1 MTRYTLIRCAVLVWC
16 TTILTGCTSPR
27 VVTNT
32 RTVTNTLILTT
43 TDTAI
48 VVQPDASTL
57 SALVECDSMGR
68 AYIKQIIAL
77 SAGRAVLP
85 PEVRFVDRTL
95 TVDCKVDSFAVY
107 ATIKNRYHRVDS
119 TEKKTTFVKE
129 KTSYSY
135 YFFGAL
141 FFLLLIYCFKR

>member
-16 TTILTGCTSPR
+16 TTLLTGCTSPR

-32 RTVTNTLILTT
+32 RTVTDTIIVTT

-48 VVQPDASTL
+48 IVQPDASTL
-57 SALVECDSMGR
+57 SALIECDSMGR
-68 AYIKQIIAL
+68 AYIKEIVAL
-77 SAGRAVLP
+77 SAGRAALP

-119 TEKKTTFVKE
+119 IEKNTTFVKE